1 MAIVTKTQ
9 IEINGQSFHD
19 FVELVIHERM
29 AAHHEFEMI
38 CRMDKLESQ
47 DSMFLLDSKNFLGAE
62 IKITIEPDVNMRTGN
77 VFFRGIITEVEANRN
92 YGSIGDSI
100 IIRGASPDILLD
112 GCNNSRLFFNKS
124 LSQIIND
131 VVSIYPRLN
140 PKVSPKTSETLP
152 YTVQYN
158 ESDYDFLA
166 RMCARKGEWFYYD
179 GNQLQFGQL
188 SQKTEELVYGVDL
201 VDFDFSVKL
210 EPMKIKY
217 GAYGYKQK
225 QMYKSAS
232 GGVNVDNNQGEIGK
246 FAYNKSHEVYFSE
259 TISFYNQPL
268 KEGNEQKHLDDRV
281 KLEKGSRAVRLAR
294 AAGTSDN
301 LALALGKKIK
311 VKALN
316 QDDKSM
322 IDYGEYLVTSI
333 THSCT
338 STGHYNNNF
347 GVLPSAVQYPP
358 ETNPHHSAYCETQSA
373 LVSKNEDPD
382 GLGRIKVNFQW
393 GDGFESP
400 WLRIVSPYAGTEK
413 GLYMIP
419 EVGEEVL
426 VAFEQNNP
434 EKPYVMGSLYNGI
447 QKPSKWKTK
456 DNDFKAIRTRSG
468 HTIEFNDKKG
478 KEEILIYDKDKV
490 NTIKLSSHGKVMTI
504 SCKGDLK
511 ISAQN
516 IEISAQKDYKL
527 DVQGKIDIES
537 IKDTEI
543 KSTANCKIKA
553 TQKVSIEGSTG
564 LTAKS
569 NAATELSGMT
579 LAAKGNAKAE
589 FSAGG
594 QTVVK
599 GAIVMIN

>member
-9 IEINGQSFHD
+9 IEINGKTFHD

-47 DSMFLLDSKNFLGAE
+47 DSMFLLDSKNFLGGE
-62 IKITIEPDVNMRTGN
+62 IKITIEPDVNMRKGS

-92 YGSIGDSI
+92 FGSAGDVI
-100 IIRGASPDILLD
+100 IIRGASPDIMMD
-112 GCNNSRLFFNKS
+112 GCKDSKLFFNKNTG
-124 LSQIIND
+124 QIIND
-131 VVSIYPRLN
+131 VISAYPLQN
-140 PKVSPKTSETLP
+140 PKVSPKSSDSLP

-158 ESDYDFLA
+158 ESDYDFVA

-179 GNQLQFGQL
+179 GNQLQIGQL
-188 SQKTEELVYGVDL
+188 SQKTEELVYGIDL
-201 VDFDFSVKL
+201 VDFDFSVRL

-217 GAYGYKQK
+217 GAFGFKQK

-232 GGVNVDNNQGEIGK
+232 GGVNVDSNQGEIGK
-246 FAYNKSHEVYFSE
+246 FAYKKSDKIYLSE
-259 TISFYNQPL
+259 TTAFYNQPL

-281 KLEKGSRAVRLAR
+281 KLEKESRAVRLAK
-294 AAGTSDN
+294 ASGVSDN

-311 VKALN
+311 VKALM
-316 QDDKSM
+316 QDNKKM
-322 IDYGEYLVTSI
+322 IDYGEYLITSI

-338 STGHYNNNF
+338 RTGHYTNNF
-347 GVLPSAVQYPP
+347 SVLPASVQRPP
-358 ETNPHHSAYCETQSA
+358 ETNPHMTTYCETQSA
-373 LVSKNEDPD
+373 LVTHNDDPD
-382 GLGRIKVNFQW
+382 SLGRIKVNFQW

-400 WLRIVSPYAGTEK
+400 WLRIVSPYAGNEK

-426 VAFEQNNP
+426 VAFEKNNP
-434 EKPYVMGSLYNGI
+434 EKPYVLGSMYNGI
-447 QKPSKWKTK
+447 EKPSKWKTK
-456 DNDFKAIRTRSG
+456 DNDYKAIRTRSG
-468 HTIEFNDKKG
+468 HTIEFNDKQG
-478 KEEILIYDKDKV
+478 KEEIVIYDKDKV
-490 NTIKLSSHGKVMTI
+490 NTITLSSHGKVMTI

-511 ISAQN
+511 IKAQN

-527 DVQGKIDIES
+527 EVQGKIDVS
-537 IKDTEI
+537 SMKDTEI
-543 KSTANCKIKA
+543 KATGNCKMKA
-553 TQKVSIEGSTG
+553 NQKVSIEGATG

-569 NAATELSGMT
+569 NAATEVSGMT
-579 LAAKGNAKAE
+579 LAAKGSATAE